1 MGLWGRYWF
10 LAPGAGVFQEL
21 EIKVPPGPLIFE
33 HSRLVTHYFVWPPL
47 LAGGGRWKGVLN
59 FPNSQEEKV
68 HLGRGQGL
76 PPWADRSYQK
86 GFYNQAWEAALG
98 YTEDRIYLEV
108 TPDLSQ
114 GTEKPGTSY

>member
-1 MGLWGRYWF
+1 MGQILVPGTWGWGVPGTGDKGPTWASYLRTFQAGYSLLR
-10 LAPGAGVFQEL
+10 LA
-21 EIKVPPGPLIFE
+21 
-33 HSRLVTHYFVWPPL
+33 PPL

-114 GTEKPGTSY
+114 GTEEKPGTSY